1 LFGARVALGGSAK
14 FTMACSPNVTSA
26 QSLPALSESPTPA
39 KPLGEPEPARAGST
53 AHRATSPAPP
63 EGNVSACGPRAS
75 KRHSA
80 CPSGSEQRWHEE
92 PAERGNRSDKNAC
105 VSVGAFVLVLFRA
118 REGAK
123 KKVSVGVLRVPFA
136 DAHLPA
142 RS

>member
-39 KPLGEPEPARAGST
+39 KPLRLKARDSEVIS
-53 AHRATSPAPP
+53 HVATSPAPP
-63 EGNVSACGPRAS
+63 RNVNACVARAS

-92 PAERGNRSDKNAC
+92 PAERGNRSVKNAC

-118 REGAK
+118 REGSK
-123 KKVSVGVLRVPFA
+123 KKVGVGVLRVPFA